1 MIVLV
6 GLICRRRLDPCRSC
20 LLPPRGASSLGWR
33 AISAP
38 APKHPRTRRRVKQ
51 YARLLDTRDQ
61 SHQVTEYLVSQ
72 LLGIG
77 TRYHV
82 LGLMMFEFAIACSSM
97 QPL

>member
-1 MIVLV
+1 
-6 GLICRRRLDPCRSC
+6 
-20 LLPPRGASSLGWR
+20 
-33 AISAP
+33 
-38 APKHPRTRRRVKQ
+38 VKQ